1 MYITNQSIDVGLVGL
16 LWLLAK
22 NLLSSSDHIR
32 VQRVQAR
39 RVGEKDGE
47 KQPRVPLAHHLFCLA
62 ETHVDHGHFGSDAR
76 GIQHIEKR
84 VSHPR
89 EPRRNGQ
96 RVSQV
101 GRIVRVSHHF
111 RDGPRQ
117 TQGDV
122 YPMVISRRLGQH
134 SDDSKHNQQARKHSR
149 HGGENRR
156 LDDAKDRVVDLHH
169 GTRSD
174 QGKNG
179 GRLFKKQRSAEERAQ
194 KECVEKHN
202 RPERRGDGIVGDKPS
217 LGVGRLRHGVKVGVK
232 FGVARCGSETPLNGM
247 GRRNENRIVRGIME
261 NRGRNM
267 RIERGSNM
275 RINNEEEI

>member
-22 NLLSSSDHIR
+22 HLLSLSDHIR

-39 RVGEKDGE
+39 RVGEEDGE
-47 KQPRVPLAHHLFCLA
+47 KQPRVPLAHDLFCLA
-62 ETHVDHGHFGSDAR
+62 ETHVNHGHFGSDTR
-76 GIQHIEKR
+76 RIQHIEKR

-122 YPMVISRRLGQH
+122 YPVVICRRLGQH
-134 SDDSKHNQQARKHSR
+134 LDDSKHYQQARKHLR
-149 HGGENRR
+149 HRGENRR
-156 LDDAKDRVVDLHH
+156 LDNAKHRVVDLHH
-169 GTRSD
+169 GTRLD
-174 QGKNG
+174 QGENG
-179 GRLFKKQRSAEERAQ
+179 GRLFKKQRLAEERAQ
-194 KECVEKHN
+194 KERVEKHN

-217 LGVGRLRHGVKVGVK
+217 LGVGRWSHGVNVGMSLELRVV
-232 FGVARCGSETPLNGM
+232 GERPLLTGWD
-247 GRRNENRIVRGIME
+247 EE
-261 NRGRNM
+261 M
-267 RIERGSNM
+267 RIE
-275 RINNEEEI
+275 